1 MPQHSAMDFDQVLE
15 EYHLALVEFAK
26 GNPEPANAL
35 LSHRGDVS
43 LAGGFGG
50 VTRGWKQVTENIV
63 YAAKQ
68 FRKGQISFDN
78 LTKVV
83 GQDLGYIVELER
95 YDFKFGKSGEA
106 VRNVLR
112 VTSIFRREDGSWK
125 LVHRHGD
132 PIPAMLALL
141 RMVPESIV
149 SIQESD

>member
-1 MPQHSAMDFDQVLE
+1 LTEDFDRAVEQC
-15 EYHLALVEFAK
+15 HAALIEFAA
-26 GNPEPANAL
+26 GNPGPVKEL
-35 LSHRGDVS
+35 LSHENYVS

-50 VTRGWKQVTENIV
+50 VTRGWKDVTANID

-68 FRKGQISFDN
+68 FGGKISFEN
-78 LTKVV
+78 LTKVE
-83 GQDLGYIVELER
+83 GQDMGYIVELET

-112 VTSIFRREDGSWK
+112 VTTVFRREKGNWR

-141 RMVPESIV
+141 RMLPGSVV
-149 SIQESD
+149 SIQKSD